1 MKIKVALMCIAALL
15 VPRLAR
21 AQDSLALL
29 PLTGNGIDDADLRT
43 VYLLL
48 QSEIRQSESYYLI
61 PEAVVTSL
69 MPAGGC
75 EESVCAAELGA
86 AAGAGKAAYGSLN
99 RLGEKIIYSYG
110 LVDVQTKQ
118 PLVTDQMTAHR
129 IEDLDQVVKRVA
141 LSLVQQIP
149 AEKTV
154 EIGLVTKQESIEP
167 NSRKASSS
175 WGIEFGYLYPSH
187 GYSDERSV
195 FVWDFRS
202 LYEFRHFAV
211 DGLLGLRKGGSLNIG
226 MLYLPSSKDVSPFVG
241 LGLGYHAI
249 DHPEGDYWD
258 PEHPYE
264 AISEPE
270 ADGFEFL
277 FKAGIIGF
285 RTYDFR
291 VIGTL
296 EYSIVLNDYDDKGA
310 VVTIGIM
317 RAGKRLFGLF

>member
-1 MKIKVALMCIAALL
+1 MKIRVALMCIAALL
-15 VPRLAR
+15 VPRSAR

-29 PLTGNGIDDADLRT
+29 PLTGNGIDDADLQT

-61 PEAVVTSL
+61 PESTVRPL
-69 MPAGGC
+69 IPAGGC
-75 EESVCAAELGA
+75 ADPACAIELGST
-86 AAGAGKAAYGSLN
+86 AGAGKVAYGSLN

-110 LVDVQTKQ
+110 LVDVSTKQ
-118 PLVTDQMTAHR
+118 AVVTDQMTAHR

-141 LSLVQQIP
+141 ISFVQQIP

-154 EIGLVTKQESIEP
+154 EIGLVTKQESNEP
-167 NSRKASSS
+167 NSRKASST

-187 GYSDERSV
+187 GYSGERSV

-226 MLYLPSSKDVSPFVG
+226 MLYLPSSKDVSPFIG
-241 LGLGYHAI
+241 AGLGYHAI
-249 DHPEGDYWD
+249 DHPEGGYQD
-258 PEHPYE
+258 PEYPYE
-264 AISEPE
+264 SAPE
-270 ADGFEFL
+270 LESDGFEFL
-277 FKAGIIGF
+277 FKAGVIGF

-296 EYSIVLNDYDDKGA
+296 EYSVVLNDYDDKGA